1 MEAPLHSAIMGHS
14 RAEVQLGRALR
25 RTGCASPATGPV
37 AAGEIRRPI
46 REGSEIGVGRREMT
60 GLDALQSVQFVTAK
74 GKRFAVLSAE
84 DWEALVEWLETLE
97 DAQIARQAFDELKA
111 AGGDRKRAG
120 WLEWDAV
127 AGEID

>member
-1 MEAPLHSAIMGHS
+1 
-14 RAEVQLGRALR
+14 
-25 RTGCASPATGPV
+25 
-37 AAGEIRRPI
+37 
-46 REGSEIGVGRREMT
+46 MT

-84 DWEALVEWLETLE
+84 DWEALVEWIETLE
-97 DAQIARQAFDELKA
+97 DAQIARQAFAELKES
-111 AGGDRKRAG
+111 GGDRKRAG